1 MEAKNLTST
10 SGVFTFYF
18 NKEYLKFRIE
28 LRWSLVFLGFQEPVT
43 PIMEGLVDLHNFI
56 MFYLVL
62 IVCFCCF
69 RFVLDLLF
77 FCF

>member
-1 MEAKNLTST
+1 MRLS
-10 SGVFTFYF
+10 
-18 NKEYLKFRIE
+18 R
-28 LRWSLVFLGFQEPVT
+28 VFLGFQEPVT

-62 IVCFCCF
+62 IVCFCYF
-69 RFVLDLLF
+69 RFVLDLFF